1 MYKDM
6 LLKLEYHKSKILKA
20 FIKQGYFPQQE
31 EVAAKLSEV
40 DERLALFEKYNFE
53 PGELFNTKE
62 MNHCLEMLYNDIL
75 FLYKILEDI
84 YINKYNTMLLNI
96 EINMNY
102 LEDLATHFKK
112 RGDEEIKSTSLGNTL
127 FFKSDAWETEIKD
140 ETMEVKLGNI
150 NLIQGT
156 EISCFANVNNSDK
169 RNVLFKFN
177 CEEDDSKSF
186 FAFPYNY
193 NNDTYI
199 VPGDMTINEKEFTL
213 QSNFNINSEITL
225 PVKVNMDNDYKILA
239 GNNKILVTDKI
250 TNEVKVY
257 DFPTSEKPFVAPSN
271 CYISFYIEN
280 KGTVEYNF
288 SHRPFHCNFS
298 LQNGLIQITKD
309 VQKIFLDVDKGF
321 TCYFVLDENTK
332 AWSSYEEG
340 IKDNDKLIYDGLL
353 LVRDF
358 KIKEY
363 VRDNVITYN
372 VVLKITEID
381 NDEVID
387 CVYIKEVS

>member
-140 ETMEVKLGNI
+140 ETMEVKLENI

-225 PVKVNMDNDYKILA
+225 PVTVNMNNDYKILA

-381 NDEVID
+381 NDEIID

>member
-177 CEEDDSKSF
+177 CEEDNSKSF

-225 PVKVNMDNDYKILA
+225 PVTVNMNNDYKILA

>member
-20 FIKQGYFPQQE
+20 FIKQGYFPQKE
-31 EVAAKLSEV
+31 EVETKLLDI
-40 DERLALFEKYNFE
+40 DERLSLFKKYNFE
-53 PGELFNTKE
+53 PGELFDSKE

-84 YINKYNTMLLNI
+84 HINKFNAMLLNI

-112 RGDEEIKSTSLGNTL
+112 RGDEEIKSTSLGSTI
-127 FFKSDAWETEIKD
+127 FFKSDAWESDINN
-140 ETMEVKLGNI
+140 ETMEVKLGKI
-150 NLIQGT
+150 SLVQGS

-169 RNVLFKFN
+169 KNVLFKFN

-199 VPGDMTINEKEFTL
+199 VPGVMTVNEKEFNL
-213 QSNFNINSEITL
+213 QSSFNINSEVVL
-225 PVKVNMDNDYKILA
+225 PVNIDMDNDYKILA
-239 GNNKILVTDKI
+239 GKNKIIVTDKI
-250 TNEVKVY
+250 TNKIKVY

-280 KGTVEYNF
+280 KGTIEYNF
-288 SHRPFHCNFS
+288 SHRPMHCNFS
-298 LQNGLIQITKD
+298 LQDGLIQINKD
-309 VQKIFLDVDKGF
+309 IQKIFLDVDKGF
-321 TCYFVLDENTK
+321 TCYFELDENTK

-363 VRDNVITYN
+363 VKNNVITYN
-372 VVLKITEID
+372 VILKITDID

-387 CVYIKEVS
+387 CVYIKEVG

>member
-321 TCYFVLDENTK
+321 TCYFILDENTK

-381 NDEVID
+381 NDEIID

>member
-1 MYKDM
+1 
-6 LLKLEYHKSKILKA
+6 
-20 FIKQGYFPQQE
+20 
-31 EVAAKLSEV
+31 
-40 DERLALFEKYNFE
+40 
-53 PGELFNTKE
+53 
-62 MNHCLEMLYNDIL
+62 
-75 FLYKILEDI
+75 
-84 YINKYNTMLLNI
+84 
-96 EINMNY
+96 
-102 LEDLATHFKK
+102 
-112 RGDEEIKSTSLGNTL
+112 
-127 FFKSDAWETEIKD
+127 
-140 ETMEVKLGNI
+140 MEVKLENI

-225 PVKVNMDNDYKILA
+225 PVTVNMNNDYKILA

-332 AWSSYEEG
+332 A
-340 IKDNDKLIYDGLL
+340 
-353 LVRDF
+353 
-358 KIKEY
+358 
-363 VRDNVITYN
+363 
-372 VVLKITEID
+372 
-381 NDEVID
+381 
-387 CVYIKEVS
+387 

>member
-31 EVAAKLSEV
+31 EIASKLEMI
-40 DERLALFEKYNFE
+40 DERFALFKKYNFE

-75 FLYKILEDI
+75 FLYKILEEI
-84 YINKYNTMLLNI
+84 YTNKYNTMLLNI

-102 LEDLATHFKK
+102 LEDLAAHFKK

-127 FFKSDAWETEIKD
+127 FFKSDSWETEIKD
-140 ETMEVKLGNI
+140 ETMEVKLGDI
-150 NLIQGT
+150 SLIEGM

-169 RNVLFKFN
+169 KNVLFKFN
-177 CEEDDSKSF
+177 CKEDESKSF

-199 VPGDMTINEKEFTL
+199 VPGEMTINEKELTL
-213 QSNFNINSEITL
+213 HDSFNINSEIVL
-225 PVKVNMDNDYKILA
+225 PATINIDNDYKILA
-239 GNNKILVTDKI
+239 GKNKIIVTDKI
-250 TNEVKVY
+250 TNEIKVY

-280 KGTVEYNF
+280 KGTIEYNF
-288 SHRPFHCNFS
+288 SHRPLHCNFS
-298 LQNGLIQITKD
+298 LQNGLIQIDKD
-309 VQKIFLDVDKGF
+309 IQKIFLDVDKGF
-321 TCYFVLDENTK
+321 TCYFNLDEKTNV
-332 AWSSYEEG
+332 WSSYEEG
-340 IKDNDKLIYDGLL
+340 IKDNDKLIYNGLL

-363 VRDNVITYN
+363 VKDNIITYN
-372 VVLKITEID
+372 VILKITDID
-381 NDEVID
+381 NDEIID
-387 CVYIKEVS
+387 CVYIKEVN

>member
-127 FFKSDAWETEIKD
+127 FFKSDA
-140 ETMEVKLGNI
+140 
-150 NLIQGT
+150 
-156 EISCFANVNNSDK
+156 
-169 RNVLFKFN
+169 
-177 CEEDDSKSF
+177 
-186 FAFPYNY
+186 
-193 NNDTYI
+193 
-199 VPGDMTINEKEFTL
+199 
-213 QSNFNINSEITL
+213 
-225 PVKVNMDNDYKILA
+225 
-239 GNNKILVTDKI
+239 
-250 TNEVKVY
+250 
-257 DFPTSEKPFVAPSN
+257 
-271 CYISFYIEN
+271 
-280 KGTVEYNF
+280 
-288 SHRPFHCNFS
+288 
-298 LQNGLIQITKD
+298 
-309 VQKIFLDVDKGF
+309 
-321 TCYFVLDENTK
+321 
-332 AWSSYEEG
+332 
-340 IKDNDKLIYDGLL
+340 
-353 LVRDF
+353 
-358 KIKEY
+358 
-363 VRDNVITYN
+363 
-372 VVLKITEID
+372 
-381 NDEVID
+381 
-387 CVYIKEVS
+387 

>member
-156 EISCFANVNNSDK
+156 EISCFANVNNSNK

-177 CEEDDSKSF
+177 CEEDNSKSF

-225 PVKVNMDNDYKILA
+225 PVTVNMNNDYKILA